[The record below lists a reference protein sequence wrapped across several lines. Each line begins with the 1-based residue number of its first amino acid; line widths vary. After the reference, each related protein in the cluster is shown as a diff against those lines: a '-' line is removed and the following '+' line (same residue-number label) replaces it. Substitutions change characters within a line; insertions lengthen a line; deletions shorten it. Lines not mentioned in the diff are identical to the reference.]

1 MVTSWGERVRGSASS
16 YRGESI
22 LTGNLLLPWKVHP
35 APGSSSYLWSRS
47 VLIVSPRFPAKG
59 LRFAMFPIP
68 GELAS
73 SEVAKDNLV
82 LGVDF

>member
-1 MVTSWGERVRGSASS
+1 MKGSVGSC
-16 YRGESI
+16 RGESS
-22 LTGNLLLPWKVHP
+22 LTGSLLLPWKVHP
-35 APGSSSYLWSRS
+35 SSGSSNCLWSRS
-47 VLIVSPRFPAKG
+47 VLIISPRFPAKG

-82 LGVDF
+82 LGVDS